1 MIPAL
6 DISYAFPFVKM
17 TKGSQMTASTTSFE
31 SIAKLRPDLLRF
43 ARLQVRDPD
52 VAEDLVQETMEA
64 ALAGIGKFKNDS
76 SLKTWT
82 FGILKNKLVDHLR
95 RKDRSVS
102 FSELTGDADDSDEL
116 LDALFNEKG
125 FWNVEARPASWNA
138 PEAAFESQRFWIVF
152 DACLHHLPENASRVF
167 MMREFL
173 GFEAGEICQ
182 QLRLTTS
189 NCHVILHRA
198 RTRLRVCLEDR
209 WFQSGERHA

>member
-1 MIPAL
+1 MILAP
-6 DISYAFPFVKM
+6 DIGYAFPFKIM

-43 ARLQVRDPD
+43 ARLQVRDPE

-64 ALAGIGKFKNDS
+64 ALAGIGSFKSNS

-102 FSELTGDADDSDEL
+102 FSELTGDAEDSDDL

-125 FWNVEARPASWNA
+125 FWNVEARPAAWNA
-138 PEAAFESQRFWIVF
+138 PAEAFESQQFWLVF
-152 DACLHHLPENASRVF
+152 DACLHHLPEKVSRVF

-198 RTRLRVCLEDR
+198 RTRLRVCLEDQ